1 MCSAQISA
9 FIVPYHRSLKMLLK
23 SLVYLGVL
31 METQSTNPVRMFEVR
46 NVMLRLKGGA
56 GREIGNAP
64 VCRVCMSCVYFD
76 VF

>member
-1 MCSAQISA
+1 MCPAQTSA
-9 FIVPYHRSLKMLLK
+9 FIAPYHQSLKMLLK

-31 METQSTNPVRMFEVR
+31 MEMQSTTLVGMFEVR

-64 VCRVCMSCVYFD
+64 VCRVYILM
-76 VF
+76 